1 MWKAL
6 TWKTLWLFVAKKG
19 TCSLLKLYSMD
30 CRWLLLSQL
39 ILVKLSF
46 LCTSICFFFPIFFR
60 TLHHLSC
67 FKNVP
72 FSCRYDYY
80 SFSVIPAVGELV
92 AGDRDSYQYLVESIR
107 RFPPQ
112 VIILSY
118 VLLQILPQSRN
129 PGCYIYC
136 YNSIKELRFSIFPIH
151 TSAEPFLKIRYKIKI
166 KTTGVFCE
174 CKSVLL
180 IIVHGS
186 RL

>member
-1 MWKAL
+1 MEDFMIVCSKKKIYAHCSSFI
-6 TWKTLWLFVAKKG
+6 LWIA
-19 TCSLLKLYSMD
+19 D
-30 CRWLLLSQL
+30 D
-39 ILVKLSF
+39 LVKLSF
-46 LCTSICFFFPIFFR
+46 LSTSICFFFPIFFR

-118 VLLQILPQSRN
+118 VLLQILPQF
-129 PGCYIYC
+129 CQ
-136 YNSIKELRFSIFPIH
+136 SILEAKKLSPH
-151 TSAEPFLKIRYKIKI
+151 Y
-166 KTTGVFCE
+166 
-174 CKSVLL
+174 SVMPL
-180 IIVHGS
+180 
-186 RL
+186 